1 LEQIQ
6 LYNTLLFIGSIC
18 MFIAS
23 IFVSV
28 KIYEKREF

>member
-1 LEQIQ
+1 
-6 LYNTLLFIGSIC
+6 SIC
-18 MFIAS
+18 MFIIS

>member
-1 LEQIQ
+1 S
-6 LYNTLLFIGSIC
+6 LLFVSSIC

-23 IFVSV
+23 VFVSV